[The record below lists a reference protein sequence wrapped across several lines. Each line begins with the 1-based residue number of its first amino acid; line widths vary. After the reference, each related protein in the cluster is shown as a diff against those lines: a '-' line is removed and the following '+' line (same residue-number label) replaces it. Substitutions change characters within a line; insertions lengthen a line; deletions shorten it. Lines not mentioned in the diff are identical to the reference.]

1 MSSKK
6 LLFIISLVILAS
18 SLMSFNANPESNIQH
33 PKSNLT
39 ASLSYTSVEFGAW
52 NLGFLSDTLPSDMQE
67 RVAELHRKREQIRK
81 EVKRIKAEEEAKAA
95 KKAQAE
101 IAALEKEQEKANKD
115 AIAQIKAEEK
125 ANQDAIKQ
133 KEKAAKKAEADR
145 LKAIK
150 KEERKVEAALKAKQ
164 KEEANRLKNEQDAE
178 RQALK
183 DKVAKAQADVN
194 TTVSDKDALK
204 AAKKRDAE
212 IAKAAKQKEREALK
226 AIKAKEHEEKA
237 RQKAAAAA
245 DMALANPNVNNED
258 ALKAAKKRD
267 AEIAK
272 AAKQKEREALK
283 AIKAKEREEKARQKA
298 AAADMALAN
307 PNVNN
312 EDALKAAKKRDA
324 EIAKAAKQKER
335 EALKAVKAKERE
347 EKAKQKA
354 AAADMALANPNISE
368 EDALK
373 VARKRDAELAKAAKQ
388 KEREALRAA
397 RAKERED
404 RAALLAQQKAEAAA
418 AAKAGL
424 VYDEDPPGQQSTP
437 NVSIPADPNENPRL
451 QAKSVE
457 VADKKGNEDSTPKV
471 ITDPILPPP
480 PAKDATT
487 ETPRDKTKDAV
498 AKALKRKNKKKK
510 GGIKLPGINNKSDMS
525 NEVLLEECDF
535 EFNEFDPITQ
545 KVKRGLSHRFFFSY
559 TEEILKEYMQ
569 GEDYLVCTGGL
580 IDIQGIIALDVE
592 FVIDSPQAR
601 YDYGSIG
608 AGAQMILQLIDGE
621 IITLLS
627 EKSDSGRINKATGK
641 TEFST
646 IFLISP
652 REEKTLRKTEISAVR
667 MVWGTGYE
675 DYEVNELDFLINQFQ
690 CIDAARDN

>member
-283 AIKAKEREEKARQKA
+283 A
-298 AAADMALAN
+298 
-307 PNVNN
+307 
-312 EDALKAAKKRDA
+312 
-324 EIAKAAKQKER
+324 
-335 EALKAVKAKERE
+335 VKAKERE

-354 AAADMALANPNISE
+354 AAADMALANPNLSE

-397 RAKERED
+397 RAKEREEK
-404 RAALLAQQKAEAAA
+404 AALLAQQRAEAAA